1 MHLIFY
7 MWSAK
12 AIAAI
17 AEAAAHPVARQATF
31 TFHLKRPLH
40 ARTGLAGSVLAPER
54 LEELPAG
61 AVAAVGP
68 ARGRV
73 PQLAGQP
80 VRGGCADQHAHAGEH
95 EIRLPATPRARVQPS
110 HHELAAL
117 HRACA
122 STPVGVTTQG
132 CLSSGRA
139 CPACWTHAPLPP
151 QQCECSLLPMPAAS
165 GGSGTNARTLQQSSP
180 STQWPGA
187 ALRPRS
193 PTPGPSAPPRRTQR
207 HAKAAAQP
215 GGAVGRH
222 RCMRSTRA
230 AALTHRSKEL
240 ALPLTSH
247 AARWRHGCMASRTW
261 TGLRVTMR
269 AG

>member
-1 MHLIFY
+1 MHLTFY

-12 AIAAI
+12 AVAAI

-40 ARTGLAGSVLAPER
+40 ARTGLTGSVLAPER

-73 PQLAGQP
+73 PKLAGQP

-95 EIRLPATPRARVQPS
+95 EIRLPATPRARARPL

-132 CLSSGRA
+132 CLSSECA
-139 CPACWTHAPLPP
+139 CPACWTHAFLPR
-151 QQCECSLLPMPAAS
+151 QQCECSLLPKQAAS
-165 GGSGTNARTLQQSSP
+165 GVGTARALCCRAFQVLSGQQQRP
-180 STQWPGA
+180 A
-187 ALRPRS
+187 HARPRQ
-193 PTPGPSAPPRRTQR
+193 AHQR
-207 HAKAAAQP
+207 HRGRRNAARRQLRSQVVQSASAAACAP
-215 GGAVGRH
+215 
-222 RCMRSTRA
+222 RA
-230 AALTHRSKEL
+230 QVR
-240 ALPLTSH
+240 
-247 AARWRHGCMASRTW
+247 
-261 TGLRVTMR
+261 
-269 AG
+269 